1 MQNLSTSRAAEA
13 HQFPDNSLMTT
24 INSTTVMKKL
34 PLQVDIIVKCRK
46 LLNGNSERRWIW
58 ICNIPNYLRLNIKRY
73 TWNEATVQQ
82 MWKDFFSF
90 VIVIIFSFFDF
101 LKGWETWIKQKQHL
115 RNVHNTAI
123 HGFKFKQAF
132 FFIYRFFI
140 YRYIDSESLFILW
153 MLKENTS
160 HEMLNILPVS
170 NACPWHYLDLPW
182 SFKARSHQ
190 KQKLYQR
197 PNQHMILLCLF

>member
-1 MQNLSTSRAAEA
+1 MQEIIEWKQWKALNLNMQHSE
-13 HQFPDNSLMTT
+13 
-24 INSTTVMKKL
+24 L
-34 PLQVDIIVKCRK
+34 PEIKYQAVHLKWGHCATNVKR
-46 LLNGNSERRWIW
+46 
-58 ICNIPNYLRLNIKRY
+58 
-73 TWNEATVQQ
+73 
-82 MWKDFFSF
+82 
-90 VIVIIFSFFDF
+90 FSFFRYCHYFLF